1 MPIPEAAE
9 FIRQIDDPLARD
21 IKTEILK
28 RMNALIEI
36 GLSYLSLSR
45 GTDTLSGR
53 RGAAY
58 PSCYPRLVPA
68 WSVLPYILDEPSIGL
83 HQRIMTNCSEH

>member
-36 GLSYLSLSR
+36 GLSYLSLAVEQ
-45 GTDTLSGR
+45 TLSPAAR
-53 RGAAY
+53 R
-58 PSCYPRLVPA
+58 SVSRSRVTSIRRLP
-68 WSVLPYILDEPSIGL
+68 I
-83 HQRIMTNCSEH
+83 